1 MSDDKKTGIFGSV
14 IPFANFKPT
23 SPSLPMMETIM
34 NDTQK
39 NFEKFQNETANSTRQ
54 GIEAVAKSGTAFAKG
69 WEQLIK
75 TSIEL
80 AQNSAERQSTAFKDL
95 MSCKTLN
102 DLTEAQNRIAQAK
115 FEEAMQ
121 AATKISEISIKI
133 ATEAFEPIN
142 EEVSKNIRKTSEAA

>member
-23 SPSLPMMETIM
+23 SPSLPFMESIM

-39 NFEKFQNETANSTRQ
+39 NFEKIRNEATETTRQ
-54 GIEAVAKSGTAFAKG
+54 GVEACAKSGTAIAKG

-80 AQNSAERQSTAFKDL
+80 AQNSAERQSAAFKDL
-95 MSCKTLN
+95 MACKTLN
-102 DLTEAQNRIAQAK
+102 DLTEAQNRIAQAN
-115 FEEAMQ
+115 FEDAMQ

-142 EEVSKNIRKTSEAA
+142 EEVSKTIRKTSEAA